1 MESKSLVWDYFE
13 IFLFKNMYLL
23 YIKRC
28 NFEYHMG
35 GKISLKN
42 LDLVSN
48 FEIKWQKISISS
60 RSLRF
65 SEQKSRSR
73 LEPWDFVKKISISS
87 RGTRLKEAKSRS
99 RLESQKRHLATLWFM
114 TNTIN
119 RCPIHCNGSERDCRW
134 LLLFHFRGG
143 TSLGTWTF
151 LLENFL
157 TGWH

>member
-1 MESKSLVWDYFE
+1 MMESKSLVWDYFE

-73 LEPWDFVKKISISS
+73 LEPWDFVKK
-87 RGTRLKEAKSRS
+87 SRS
-99 RLESQKRHLATLWFM
+99 RLEARDWRKQNLDLVSKVKKGISPPSGANDPGLPLWQVNIYLLRCSQSEKVGA
-114 TNTIN
+114 
-119 RCPIHCNGSERDCRW
+119 RCWGYVLDHYIH
-134 LLLFHFRGG
+134 
-143 TSLGTWTF
+143 
-151 LLENFL
+151 
-157 TGWH
+157 